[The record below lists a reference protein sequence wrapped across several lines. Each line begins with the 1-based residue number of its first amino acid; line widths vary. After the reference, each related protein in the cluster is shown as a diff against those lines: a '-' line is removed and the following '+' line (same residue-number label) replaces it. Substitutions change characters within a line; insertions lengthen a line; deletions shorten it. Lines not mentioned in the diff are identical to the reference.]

1 MSDTPLRV
9 ARADEL
15 TAAEMHDLLR
25 LRMDVFVVEQAC
37 AYPDIDGRDTEPGT
51 LHLWHTAQGAVVSTL
66 RVLDDG
72 DTWSIGR
79 VATAPSARGQGLSA
93 ELVAEAIA
101 RCTGRD
107 IVIGAQTYL
116 EGWYARFGFVRGGE
130 DYLDDGVAHLP
141 MRRQAEGPA

>member
-51 LHLWHTAQGAVVSTL
+51 LHLWHTLDGVAVSTL

-72 DTWSIGR
+72 DSWTIGR
-79 VATAPSARGQGLSA
+79 VATASTARGRGLSA
-93 ELVAEAIA
+93 ELVAEAIR
-101 RCTGRD
+101 RCSGRD
-107 IVIGAQTYL
+107 IVIGAQAYL
-116 EGWYARFGFVRGGE
+116 EGWYAQFGFLRSGE
-130 DYLDDGVAHLP
+130 DYREDGIAHLP
-141 MRRQAEGPA
+141 MRRSGDTA

>member
-1 MSDTPLRV
+1 MSDAQLQAASFV
-9 ARADEL
+9 ELSAREL
-15 TAAEMHDLLR
+15 YALLR
-25 LRMDVFVVEQAC
+25 LRMDVFVVEQEC

-51 LHLWHTAQGAVVSTL
+51 LHLWQTQDGTVVSAL

-79 VATAPSARGQGLSA
+79 VATVRTARGRGLSA
-93 ELVAEAIA
+93 ELVAEAIS

-116 EGWYARFGFVRGGE
+116 EGWYARFGFVRSGE

-141 MRRQAEGPA
+141 MRRPAAGSA